1 MIKLIFC
8 DMDGTLLDDAGQ
20 MPPMFDEVVGE
31 ILRRGAVFCPAS
43 GRQYSALL
51 RQMGRYIDD
60 FIFVAENGTF
70 VARHDREM
78 FSAELD
84 GDEVARV
91 LSAGAMVPEAYPVLC
106 GKRLAYVT
114 PRWMPYMDNM
124 HQYFTQC
131 AVVPDLAPIV
141 KEQEIIKVA
150 FCDAEFGAAEERI
163 YPPLSRLEGP
173 VRVVLSSHYWVDVMR
188 PGVNKGVAVQRLQK
202 LLGVAPEECAA
213 FGDYLNDVEMLEAV
227 GHGFAM
233 ANAHP
238 AVKEAAREEAPPN
251 TAYGVMTKLRELLD
265 MGAIGGE

>member
-1 MIKLIFC
+1 
-8 DMDGTLLDDAGQ
+8 
-20 MPPMFDEVVGE
+20 
-31 ILRRGAVFCPAS
+31 
-43 GRQYSALL
+43 
-51 RQMGRYIDD
+51 
-60 FIFVAENGTF
+60 
-70 VARHDREM
+70 
-78 FSAELD
+78 
-84 GDEVARV
+84 
-91 LSAGAMVPEAYPVLC
+91 
-106 GKRLAYVT
+106 
-114 PRWMPYMDNM
+114 MPYMDNM